1 MTLGEAFTIRLK
13 SLLMEKGITLYK
25 FAKDN
30 CISRSTI
37 LNIFDGKTKSPTLA
51 LIYQVSLAFDMTP
64 IEFISHPA
72 FTNLDELDYL

>member
-13 SLLMEKGITLYK
+13 LLLIKHDNSLYK

-30 CISRSTI
+30 CIARST
-37 LNIFDGKTKSPTLA
+37 LVNIIEGRTKCPTLA
-51 LIYQVSLAFDMTP
+51 IIYQVAVGFNMTP
-64 IEFISHPA
+64 IEFLSFPE